1 MTIALLPAFLIF
13 DMSISSLIVLLI
25 VAGICGGIGKSIAGY
40 GNGGCLA
47 SIALGFIG
55 SYLGIWIADKFD
67 LPRLFTI
74 NIGGKPFPILWSII
88 GSALFVAVLSIFS
101 RRKD

>member
-1 MTIALLPAFLIF
+1 MGIT
-13 DMSISSLIVLLI
+13 SWIVLLI
-25 VAGICGGIGKSIAGY
+25 VAGVCGGIGKSIAGH

-55 SYLGIWIADKFD
+55 SFLGMWIADKLD
-67 LPRLFTI
+67 LPKMFAL

-88 GSALFVAVLSIFS
+88 GSALFVAVLGLFS
-101 RRKD
+101 GRKD

>member
-1 MTIALLPAFLIF
+1 MDIT
-13 DMSISSLIVLLI
+13 SLIILLI

-55 SYLGIWIADKFD
+55 SFLGVWIADKFD
-67 LPRLFTI
+67 LPRMFTI
-74 NIGGKPFPILWSII
+74 DIGGRAFPILWSII
-88 GSALFVAVLSIFS
+88 GSALFVALLSLITG
-101 RRKD
+101 RKKD

>member
-1 MTIALLPAFLIF
+1 MGIT
-13 DMSISSLIVLLI
+13 SWIVLLI
-25 VAGICGGIGKSIAGY
+25 VAGVCGGIGKSIAGH

-55 SYLGIWIADKFD
+55 SFLGMWIADKLD
-67 LPRLFTI
+67 LPKMFAL

-88 GSALFVAVLSIFS
+88 GSALFVAVLGLFS